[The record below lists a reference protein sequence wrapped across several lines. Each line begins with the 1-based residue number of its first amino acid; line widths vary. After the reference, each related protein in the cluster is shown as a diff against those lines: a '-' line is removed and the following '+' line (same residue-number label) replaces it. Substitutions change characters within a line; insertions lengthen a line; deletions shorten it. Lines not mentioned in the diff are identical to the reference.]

1 MSAFGQGE
9 PFRVGVE
16 DEMFL
21 VDGDLRLAHVAEEF
35 VPVPDVPDG
44 ESGFEAFASEVELRS
59 PPSATAPDAIDA
71 LRRHRAA
78 LIAAG
83 ATPLAAGLHPAAE
96 HGDTRLVDQERY
108 RRVGADMRGLFE
120 RTPECAMHVHVGMP
134 DADTAIRVCN
144 GLRTH
149 LPLLAGLAANSPYWF
164 GTDSGMASARA
175 SLVRAYPGRGVPRV
189 FRDFADYEHML
200 ETTLRAAGMRDR
212 THLWWD
218 VRPHP
223 RLGTVEVREMDSQT
237 SLRDTL
243 ALAALVHCLARH
255 EVERGLSI
263 ELPSA
268 ALAWSSFRAARDG
281 VDAEILD
288 EDGRV
293 RPLREVAATML
304 SRLVGV
310 AGELDCVDALEEVWR
325 IVDEGGGA
333 TRQRVA
339 FARGGMDGLLRA
351 LVQETAAAA

>member
-1 MSAFGQGE
+1 MTFGQGE
-9 PFRVGVE
+9 SFRVGIE
-16 DEMFL
+16 DELFL
-21 VDGDLRLAHVAEEF
+21 VDGDLGLAHVAERF
-35 VPVPDVPDG
+35 VPVPGVPEG
-44 ESGFEAFASEVELRS
+44 ESGFEAFSSEVELRS
-59 PPSATAPDAIDA
+59 PPSATAADAVEA

-78 LIAAG
+78 LIEAG

-96 HGDTRLVDQERY
+96 HGDTRLVDEERY
-108 RRVGADMRGLFE
+108 RRVGAEMRGLFA
-120 RTPECAMHVHVGMP
+120 RTPECALHVHVGMP

-144 GLRTH
+144 GMRTH
-149 LPLLAGLAANSPYWF
+149 LPLVAGLAANSPYWF

-175 SLVRAYPGRGVPRV
+175 SLVRAYPGRGVPRA
-189 FRDFADYEHML
+189 FRDIADYEHTL
-200 ETTLRAAGMRDR
+200 DTTLRAAGMKDR

-223 RLGTVEVREMDSQT
+223 RLGTVEVREMDAQT

-255 EVERGLSI
+255 EAERGLSI

-281 VDAEILD
+281 IDAEILD

-325 IVDEGGGA
+325 LLDDGGGA
-333 TRQRVA
+333 ARQRAA
-339 FARGGMDGLLRA
+339 FARGGMDGLLRE
-351 LVQETAAAA
+351 LVDLTAA